1 MDPWLEW
8 LATWMALVAVV
19 LLVWAAIEWP
29 DRAKA
34 AVGVLHR
41 AWDKLGDLGRAAP
54 LLLLFAVTFAVV
66 STLNPM
72 KAGLALW
79 GVSKIAL
86 GGYVG
91 YWADRLCFRPEDRP
105 HRLTGI
111 AQGTAWKRRALIIAA
126 AILAG
131 GLIP

>member
-1 MDPWLEW
+1 MNPRTSNLTQKLRD
-8 LATWMALVAVV
+8 
-19 LLVWAAIEWP
+19 AA
-29 DRAKA
+29 RAY
-34 AVGVLHR
+34 
-41 AWDKLGDLGRAAP
+41 P
-54 LLLLFAVTFAVV
+54 LLLLFAITFAVV
-66 STLNPM
+66 LLLNPA

-86 GGYVG
+86 CAYLG

-105 HRLTGI
+105 HLLEGI
-111 AQGTAWKRRALIIAA
+111 SRGAAWKRRSLIVAA